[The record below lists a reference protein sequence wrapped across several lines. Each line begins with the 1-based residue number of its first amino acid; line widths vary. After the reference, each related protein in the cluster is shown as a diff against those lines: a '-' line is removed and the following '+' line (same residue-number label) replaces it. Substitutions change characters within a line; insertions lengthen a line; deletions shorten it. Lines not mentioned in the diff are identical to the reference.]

1 MIGSL
6 LIQRLMLIA
15 IIGITFMTIGSA
27 FPESPTPATPVNST
41 KEAVERAFSFVG
53 IEALLELDSSKAE
66 ASTNLIRVV
75 DSTTPFLS
83 NDLNGRTAWQISLPG
98 AVLRF
103 DSTDALYLR
112 DITLSIDSSSGQLL
126 SMELWSDGTMRK
138 ESFEPL
144 AGSAERQM
152 SRFGEE
158 YTAVPSAP
166 PHLNFMT
173 ALNVVFDGN
182 PWIRGA
188 YCKVRYVMYRRGG
201 LEPVPAWVVHV
212 FGIANFRNITNM
224 RWVIDATTGQ
234 QLHAVNA
241 PHRFKE

>member
-126 SMELWSDGTMRK
+126 SMELWADGTMK
-138 ESFEPL
+138 QESFEPL
-144 AGSAERQM
+144 AGAAEQQM
-152 SRFGEE
+152 SRWKEV
-158 YTAVPSAP
+158 YTAVPKDLPDLNLMDALKVAFDGAP
-166 PHLNFMT
+166 PI
-173 ALNVVFDGN
+173 G
-182 PWIRGA
+182 GA

-212 FGIANFRNITNM
+212 FGHRPTRNVTLM
-224 RWVIDATTGQ
+224 RWVIDATTGKWTW
-234 QLHAVNA
+234 AVNA
-241 PHRFKE
+241 PSRFEE